1 MADEIH
7 STGRGG
13 AGNIGRDPTTYVDG
27 EIVRE
32 GFAGESGRTNEAD
45 FSTGRG
51 GAGNIQHSPRVKP
64 SADRTDSSDII
75 PETALRAGEGHENF
89 HTGRGGA
96 GNEHV
101 EKFGGHSKDPNR
113 ETLGD
118 KVKHLFHKE
127 GHHDEKKHE
136 ESPLHQETRAE

>member
-1 MADEIH
+1 MSMAK
-7 STGRGG
+7 SYVKVSQVNPVGRMKQSF
-13 AGNIGRDPTTYVDG
+13 P
-27 EIVRE
+27 
-32 GFAGESGRTNEAD
+32 
-45 FSTGRG
+45 
-51 GAGNIQHSPRVKP
+51 
-64 SADRTDSSDII
+64 
-75 PETALRAGEGHENF
+75 LRAQHIAEELRKSCYMQRRIQTLTHF
-89 HTGRGGA
+89 KRGGA

-127 GHHDEKKHE
+127 GHHDEKKRE